1 MKVNAPHKRNFKA
14 ERERLRMGSITRTL
28 DILRKQLQHS
38 LKAELKLP
46 KIETLKLAK
55 NYINVLSVILSGK
68 TLTKDEFLTLLS
80 VELRQNTIN
89 ILRKLNYEIL

>member
-1 MKVNAPHKRNFKA
+1 MKAITPYKRNFKA

-28 DILRKQLQHS
+28 NTLRKQLQIS

-55 NYINVLSVILSGK
+55 NYINVLSLILSGT
-68 TLTKDEFLTLLS
+68 TLTKEDFIALLS
-80 VELRQNTIN
+80 VKLRQNTIN
-89 ILRKLNYEIL
+89 ILKQLNYEY